1 MRKIGEI
8 KMNKESIKIFILK
21 YQLILYFIFVLM
33 ISWSFWIPM
42 ALSKLGLIYF
52 PIPIIIGS
60 TIGAFSP
67 FITIIIFEKLTDK
80 EISLQKIFANSK
92 PKKNHIGWFF
102 LAACLIPLSQIFG
115 NFIYFILTPGA
126 ELIIINLEILESLG
140 FWLLIIIPITFFA
153 GLLTSPL
160 GEEPGWRGFAIP
172 RLQKKFGLLFGSLL
186 LGTFWW
192 TWHQPINIANG
203 LEVSFYSYC
212 GMVISSFIYD
222 VLFNFTQKNV
232 LCAMFAHSSSF
243 ITNTYIIR
251 NSNNWWSV
259 LILFFS
265 MAILR
270 LIEWKRLSFK
280 NQTKNISQK

>member
-1 MRKIGEI
+1 
-8 KMNKESIKIFILK
+8 MNKESIKIFILK
-21 YQLILYFIFVLM
+21 YQLIIYFIIVLI

-42 ALSKLGLIYF
+42 ALSQLGLIYF

-80 EISLQKIFANSK
+80 EISFQKIFANLK
-92 PKKNHIGWFF
+92 PKKQHISWFF
-102 LAACLIPLSQIFG
+102 LAAFLIPLSHTGG
-115 NFIYFILTPGA
+115 NFIYFILTPGT
-126 ELIIINLEILESLG
+126 ELIIITQEILESLG
-140 FWLLIIIPITFFA
+140 FWLIIIIPVTFFA

-172 RLQKKFGLLFGSLL
+172 RLQTKYGLFFGSLL

-192 TWHQPINIANG
+192 IWHQPINVANG
-203 LEVSFYSYC
+203 LEVTLYSYC

-243 ITNTYIIR
+243 ITNTYIFR
-251 NSNNWWSV
+251 NSNNWWPILV
-259 LILFFS
+259 LFLS
-265 MAILR
+265 MFILR
-270 LIEWKRLSFK
+270 IIEWRRLSFK
-280 NQTKNISQK
+280 DQTKNIPYK